1 MVRCVSALL
10 ALALTLDVVLGGASF
25 EKKSDLGEFA
35 SALNGAGRLR
45 YGKRSSGG
53 SPYFDALRER
63 MMERGFDED
72 PFMINFEKRAP
83 SPADF
88 VANLNKAERLR
99 FGRK

>member
-1 MVRCVSALL
+1 MIRHICAVLAFALV
-10 ALALTLDVVLGGASF
+10 AEVVLGAPF
-25 EKKSDLGEFA
+25 EKKADLGEFA

-53 SPYFDALRER
+53 FPYIDFRDRLEQGAYADTE
-63 MMERGFDED
+63 
-72 PFMINFEKRAP
+72 PFSFEKRAP

-99 FGRK
+99 